1 MPHAAAAEILPKLAP
16 RARRLMGPGPSELHP
31 RVHAAMT
38 LPMIGHLD
46 PQFLEIMSQEQ
57 AMLRSVFRTEN
68 RLTLPVSATGSGGME
83 ASLVNLIEPGDE
95 AIIGVAG
102 YFAARMAEIASRCGA
117 VVHRLDKAWGDSFE
131 TGEIA
136 DAFHRH
142 PRARILALVHGETS
156 TGALQ
161 PLAEIGDL
169 CRSQDRL
176 LLVDAVATL
185 GGVELEVDRW
195 KIDVCYSGSQ
205 KCLSAPPGLA
215 PLTLGPRA
223 AEKLKTRRSKVASW
237 YFDLTGLES
246 YWTEGTRAYHHTA
259 PVSMNY
265 ALHEALTLVL
275 EEGIEARWARHRR
288 HSRALVAGLEA
299 LGCRL
304 FAREGRRM
312 PVVNTVWV
320 PEGVDEGAVRKRLMA
335 EHDIEMAGG
344 LGAVAGKVWR
354 VGLMGESATRD
365 NVAALLGAL
374 EGILARSGATS
385 AASAVYAGSEQGG

>member
-1 MPHAAAAEILPKLAP
+1 
-16 RARRLMGPGPSELHP
+16 
-31 RVHAAMT
+31 MT

-57 AMLRSVFRTEN
+57 AMLRRVFRTEN
-68 RLTLPVSATGSGGME
+68 RVTLPVSATGSGGME
-83 ASLVNLIEPGDE
+83 ASLVNVIEPGDE
-95 AIIGVAG
+95 VIVGVAG

-117 VVHRLDKAWGDSFE
+117 VVHRLDKAWGDCFE
-131 TGEIA
+131 TTEIA
-136 DAFHRH
+136 EAFHRH
-142 PRARILALVHGETS
+142 PRARILGLVHGETS

-161 PLAEIGDL
+161 PLAEIGAL
-169 CRSQDRL
+169 CRAEDRL
-176 LLVDAVATL
+176 FLVDAVATL
-185 GGVELEVDRW
+185 GGVELEVDAW
-195 KIDVCYSGSQ
+195 QIDVCYSGSQ

-215 PLTLGPRA
+215 PLTLGARA
-223 AEKLKTRRSKVASW
+223 AEKLKARKTKVASW
-237 YFDLTGLES
+237 YFDLTGLET

-275 EEGIEARWARHRR
+275 EEGIEARWARHLR

-304 FAREGRRM
+304 FARAGRRM

-335 EHDIEMAGG
+335 DYDIEMAGG
-344 LGAVAGKVWR
+344 LGEVAGKVWR
-354 VGLMGESATRD
+354 VGLMGESSSRD

-374 EGILARSGATS
+374 ETILGRSGAVS
-385 AASAVYAGSEQGG
+385 AASAAYA